1 MFLPLSI
8 SHLDGIQ
15 KGKSHAPEE
24 HFSGCLGRVVKLF
37 DLNIGVA
44 GNKLL
49 TDKPYQEGF
58 HARGKSNMASLSPL
72 QDQIEDKVVVAKS
85 SGTISNRKS
94 KGTPMK
100 VLIAQEMSKDINNKY
115 NPPSVVAKLMGL
127 DTLPSQQPDSS
138 RQRDCAGGSAR
149 VHTDTQSSYCG
160 DSRNGTLNA
169 ELCHEFHQY
178 TEQNH
183 CKDVYEVWQHPQ
195 KRSLRNKVS
204 ESRCVEKD
212 KRIDYVR
219 QKFLEAKFLSI
230 DEKCHQTNQFRDTL
244 EVLSS
249 NTDLFLKFLQE
260 PNPMF
265 PQQISSLPSSP
276 SPSDI
281 KQITVLRPSKMVDN
295 PTFSGK
301 EMNEKQENK
310 ANQVSQ
316 LKRVDEIR
324 LAHSASTASC
334 SGDGNS
340 TQLTRIVV
348 LKPSTCK
355 SHYLKDVNSSPYLPL
370 AGLHH
375 ENVLEFPEN
384 KDAPE
389 SRELASEITLPRH
402 KNYTGHE
409 RDGTLLSSE
418 SPDGYT
424 SDESSFNRSEN
435 EHAMGNLCNSE
446 VMSPASRHSWD
457 FINRIR
463 SPNSP
468 FSPES
473 PVSREAKKRLSER
486 WAMVA
491 SNGVCQ
497 EPRPL
502 WRSSSTL
509 GEMLSLSDTN
519 KSGKLEEGRDK
530 EPRQLNSIQF
540 RYPKMMEAG
549 DNSPSKLLRSNFLPV
564 SSTVFS
570 SQLKAEIS
578 ESEAVKTEPLEETI
592 NERSIKSSF
601 KGRFS
606 GLFSRNKKPSK
617 QKVGIS
623 NSGDESHFGDKHLD
637 FPGEVGYDVNHCL
650 NNSGHEYLSPYV
662 HGSSCKK
669 TSSGL
674 NEKQGISYSEVEPAP
689 SVKRDM
695 CSGNFNGNQDQPS
708 PVSVLDTSFEE
719 DGCIILHNFKPNGEL
734 PAHSV
739 RSNLIDKSS
748 PIGSI
753 ARTLAWDDSW
763 LLDTATSFSLMP
775 SSTQRTEK
783 EREWFYYIQTILSE
797 AGLDQVQYNS
807 FISRWHSP
815 ESPLDPSLIDKYIDS
830 HEEESLH
837 EARKKER
844 RSIRKLIFDCVNS
857 VLMDITCQYT
867 YPCNSVMLVDH
878 VWEQMKEW
886 FSWNMVCT
894 SGYDEDGNSLIV
906 ENMVANEIVNK
917 GWIHCWKLEWESIG
931 KEIEGKL
938 LEEMV
943 REMIN

>member
-1 MFLPLSI
+1 
-8 SHLDGIQ
+8 
-15 KGKSHAPEE
+15 
-24 HFSGCLGRVVKLF
+24 
-37 DLNIGVA
+37 
-44 GNKLL
+44 
-49 TDKPYQEGF
+49 
-58 HARGKSNMASLSPL
+58 MASLSPL

-617 QKVGIS
+617 QKV
-623 NSGDESHFGDKHLD
+623 
-637 FPGEVGYDVNHCL
+637 
-650 NNSGHEYLSPYV
+650 
-662 HGSSCKK
+662 
-669 TSSGL
+669 
-674 NEKQGISYSEVEPAP
+674 EPAP